1 MSRQSKLSGM
11 DESPAADVVEF
22 FRVVE
27 EGRLQDLKK
36 LIEERKMSVDI
47 ANQVHVQG
55 AVTPICTI
63 VTAASAVKMLTD
75 DFRQF
80 DR

>member
-1 MSRQSKLSGM
+1 M

-47 ANQVHVQG
+47 ANQVHVLG
-55 AVTPICTI
+55 L
-63 VTAASAVKMLTD
+63 SN
-75 DFRQF
+75 
-80 DR
+80 